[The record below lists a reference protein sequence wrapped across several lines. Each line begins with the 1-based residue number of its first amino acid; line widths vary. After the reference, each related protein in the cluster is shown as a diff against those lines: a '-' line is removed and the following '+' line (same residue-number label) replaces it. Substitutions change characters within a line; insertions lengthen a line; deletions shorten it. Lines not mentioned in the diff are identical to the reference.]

1 MRGTVTAG
9 KKEGKKFILIEE
21 YKNQFVKK
29 LHLKPYPGTLNLA
42 VNEKIIG
49 DLKKIDGIV
58 LDGFVKNGIRYGM
71 VKCFPAEIYGE
82 KCFVL
87 LPEKSVHKNI
97 LEIVAE
103 ENLRKRYNLK
113 NGDAVKI
120 SFLPFIKI
128 CCKYRTYASPYI
140 GKKTSK
146 ITVFYDSPFI
156 EGRRDLCYFY
166 DSGMSNQYKKSFCQR
181 EVASV
186 LFYTDIKSSYNRLNR
201 FIKEKGYSI
210 MSPVRKIRYSI
221 LSEWQI
227 EVRTKEN

>member
-1 MRGTVTAG
+1 MRGIVTAG

-21 YKNQFVKK
+21 YKNQFIKK

-42 VNEKIIG
+42 VNEKIIE

-58 LDGFVKNGIRYGM
+58 IDGFVKNGIKYGM

-87 LPEKSVHKNI
+87 LPEKSTHKNI
-97 LEIVAE
+97 LEIIAE

-128 CCKYRTYASPYI
+128 CCKYRTYALPYI

-146 ITVFYDSPFI
+146 ITVFYDSPFM
-156 EGRRDLCYFY
+156 EGRRDLCYFEEINESY
-166 DSGMSNQYKKSFCQR
+166 RKTIAEQI
-181 EVASV
+181 VASIIFNENGKKAYEDLMNHV
-186 LFYTDIKSSYNRLNR
+186 KKNCYGIMSPIRKISYSKLKEWQVEVK
-201 FIKEKGYSI
+201 IKEK
-210 MSPVRKIRYSI
+210 
-221 LSEWQI
+221 
-227 EVRTKEN
+227 